1 MRAVTDSEFK
11 EISDIF
17 QKEMKAIALHED
29 KDSWYGGVH
38 RNNCFVSKLD
48 EGILLY
54 QMFTPA
60 FVPFISEVYLNALIN
75 HQELFGTGNAKDVIH
90 ALYLESN
97 ARNWDEARYIEYLS
111 KEVFCLLICKN
122 KDSFFK
128 DVLRIDLFR
137 DIRESKTSKGNFDFV
152 GGIFHALKHFS
163 IEGIS
168 ASISPNQKVDLY
180 DVEQLIWPIAH
191 AFYIGT
197 WNNGNRKNT
206 YESSI
211 KYLGKNFTLEF
222 YKENSLNV
230 SFVNSVIPKSI

>member
-1 MRAVTDSEFK
+1 MRQVTDSEFK

-75 HQELFGTGNAKDVIH
+75 HQELFGTGNAKDIIH

-97 ARNWDEARYIEYLS
+97 ARNWDEARFIEYLS

-122 KDSFFK
+122 KDSFCK

-137 DIRESKTSKGNFDFV
+137 KLDKSKKTPGNYEFT
-152 GGIFHALKHFS
+152 GGLFHALKHFS
-163 IEGIS
+163 IEKKS
-168 ASISPNQKVDLY
+168 ASILPNQKVDLY
-180 DVEQLIWPIAH
+180 DIEQLIWPIAH
-191 AFYIGT
+191 AFYRGI
-197 WNNGNRKNT
+197 WSNGNRKNT

-211 KYLGKNFTLEF
+211 NYLGKSFNLDF
-222 YKENSLNV
+222 YKEESLNV
-230 SFVNSVIPKSI
+230 SFINSVIPKSI

>member
-1 MRAVTDSEFK
+1 MRPVTSNEYK

-17 QKEMKAIALHED
+17 QKEMKAIALHEG
-29 KDSWYGGVH
+29 KNSWYGGVPKK
-38 RNNCFVSKLD
+38 NCFVRKLY
-48 EGILLY
+48 ESILLY
-54 QMFTPA
+54 QMVTPA
-60 FVPFISEVYLNALIN
+60 FVTFISEVYLNALNN

-122 KDSFFK
+122 KDFFFK